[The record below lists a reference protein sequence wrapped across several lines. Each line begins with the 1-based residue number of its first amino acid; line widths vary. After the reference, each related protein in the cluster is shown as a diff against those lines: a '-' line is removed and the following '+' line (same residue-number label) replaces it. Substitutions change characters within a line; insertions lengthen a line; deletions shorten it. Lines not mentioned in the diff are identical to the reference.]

1 MWINIQLTQN
11 AKKLTK
17 TNCALKASKAQVLI
31 TTRNVIFMI
40 LIALDQAFFKTWKTY
55 QHSKIHS
62 GRQNNRNDNN
72 TGHNC
77 YWKKIM
83 SISFKFLKSS
93 LNLIHSLVVEVKHFI
108 VCSHKSFF
116 QNWILVFSE
125 EKRFLISNW
134 RENFDSFI

>member
-17 TNCALKASKAQVLI
+17 TNYALKASKAQVLI
-31 TTRNVIFMI
+31 TTKIVFFMI

-72 TGHNC
+72 TGHTC
-77 YWKKIM
+77 YLKENNVYVLALNFKI
-83 SISFKFLKSS
+83 ISKFDTFLGCWSETFHCLLTQKLLSKLNTCFLRGEEIFNIKLKR
-93 LNLIHSLVVEVKHFI
+93 KF
-108 VCSHKSFF
+108 
-116 QNWILVFSE
+116 
-125 EKRFLISNW
+125 R
-134 RENFDSFI
+134 

>member
-1 MWINIQLTQN
+1 MNKNLWINIKLTQN

-40 LIALDQAFFKTWKTY
+40 LIALDQAFFKTWKAY

-77 YWKKIM
+77 YLKENNVYVLALNFKI
-83 SISFKFLKSS
+83 ISKFDTFLGCWSGTFNCLLTQKTLLK
-93 LNLIHSLVVEVKHFI
+93 LNT
-108 VCSHKSFF
+108 C
-116 QNWILVFSE
+116 
-125 EKRFLISNW
+125 FLRGL
-134 RENFDSFI
+134 RENCDSFI